1 MRRKKTDLNTT
12 ELETTIRNDIMENRV
27 QMENSVHFGLQG
39 KGGCGKTF
47 EAVLKSQ
54 WIEEIAPG
62 TLDGYD
68 CDQENATYYGYK
80 GLNVKS
86 VNVMNDDRTI
96 DRKKFDSMLL
106 EILNNKGRNA
116 VVDVGANTFSPL
128 ISYLME
134 NDFFALLMDAGKKV
148 YIHTIIAGGDNLK
161 DTTAGFVSLASQTN
175 CPIVLWLNEN
185 NAWGNTGNFLQTEA
199 FAKNAANVCG
209 VVLLQGRNSDTF
221 GDDIRRMTKARLT
234 LREVMESP
242 DFNMLE
248 RSRLNTVVRDV
259 FNKLNKVEW

>member
-1 MRRKKTDLNTT
+1 MMNSVK
-12 ELETTIRNDIMENRV
+12 
-27 QMENSVHFGLQG
+27 MENSVHIGLQG

-68 CDQENATYYGYK
+68 CDQENATYHGYK
-80 GLNVKS
+80 GLNVKL

-96 DRKKFDSMLL
+96 DRKKFDAMLL
-106 EILNNKGRNA
+106 GILNNNGRNA
-116 VVDVGANTFSPL
+116 VIDVGANTFSPL

-134 NDFFALLMDAGKKV
+134 NDFFALLTDAGKKV

-185 NAWGNTGNFLQTEA
+185 AAWGNTGNFLQTEA
-199 FAKNAANVCG
+199 FAKHATNIRG

-234 LREVMESP
+234 LKEVMEST